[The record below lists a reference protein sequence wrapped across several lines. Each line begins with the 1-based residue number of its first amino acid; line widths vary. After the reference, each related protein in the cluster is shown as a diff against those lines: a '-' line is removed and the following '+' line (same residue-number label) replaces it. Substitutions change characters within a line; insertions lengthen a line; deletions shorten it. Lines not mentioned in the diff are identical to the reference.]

1 MTLIKLTW
9 DFLRHK
15 KLALLLICVA
25 QLAQVL
31 LSLWLP
37 ALNAYI
43 INAGIIPGDIPLIW
57 RAGGIMLG
65 ISLIQIACLV
75 GAIYLGA
82 RTAMEFGK
90 YLRARVFRQVQ
101 SFSVTEQHRF
111 GAPTLITRATND
123 VTQIQMVVLLSFT
136 VMVMAPLMGLGGI
149 IMAIQQDTK
158 LSLLLV
164 IVVPLLGA
172 LVGIVI
178 SRLTPRY
185 RIQQKRIDRI
195 NTLLREQLTGV
206 RVIRA
211 FVRQSTQRQRFAEAN
226 GELREVWLKIG
237 ILWAFMMPATSLVVG
252 ISAAAVIW
260 FGGYRIEAGAMQV
273 GALTAFISYLMMIMM
288 AVMISGMIIML
299 LPRGDVSA
307 KRIKEILDVVPA
319 ISSPDSPVEIP
330 AGPLT
335 FGLSKVGLQYP
346 GAEAP
351 VLQDIDLVLSP
362 GKTVAIV
369 GSTGSGKSSLVRLFP
384 RLLDATQGEV
394 QVNGVPVPELEL
406 ADLRSHIALVPQRAF
421 LFSGTVAANVAGTI
435 AGPLSPPADK
445 DGEAAAE
452 YLNEV
457 RLDPATEQRVNR
469 ALQAAQ
475 AIDFVS
481 DMPYG
486 IYSHVES
493 GGKNLSG
500 GQRQRITI
508 ARAIYR
514 CLPGAH
520 QADLLIFD
528 DSFSALDYTT
538 DARLRA
544 KLRNYIGDTAVLVVA
559 QRIST
564 IRDADEIVVLEA
576 GQAIARGTHTEL
588 LQTCPTYQEIAASQ
602 LSEQEAANEG

>member
-1 MTLIKLTW
+1 MVLTRLSW
-9 DFLRHK
+9 DFLRKK
-15 KLALLLICVA
+15 KLALLLICLL

-31 LSLWLP
+31 FSLGLP
-37 ALNAYI
+37 ALNAHI
-43 INAGIIPGDIPLIW
+43 IDAGIVAGNIPVIW
-57 RAGGIMLG
+57 RSGGIMLG
-65 ISLIQIACLV
+65 LSLIQIACMA
-75 GAIYLGA
+75 GAIFLGA

-90 YLRARVFRQVQ
+90 YLRAQVFRKVQ

-123 VTQIQMVVLLSFT
+123 VTQVQMVVLLSFT
-136 VMVMAPLMGLGGI
+136 VMVTAPLMGLGGV
-149 IMAIQQDTK
+149 IMAIQQDAK

-164 IVVPLLGA
+164 VMVPLLGL
-172 LVGIVI
+172 LVGVI
-178 SRLTPRY
+178 ISKLTPRY

-211 FVRQSTQRQRFAEAN
+211 FVRQATQRNRFEKAN
-226 GELREVWLKIG
+226 KELRKVWLQIG

-252 ISAAAVIW
+252 LSAVAVVW

-273 GALTAFISYLMMIMM
+273 GALTAFISYLMMIMI
-288 AVMISGMIIML
+288 AVMMSGMIVML

-307 KRIKEILDVVPA
+307 KRLKEILDVVPE
-319 ISSPDSPVEIP
+319 ISSPEAP
-330 AGPLT
+330 AKLPDGAVT
-335 FGLSKVGLQYP
+335 FELDRACLQYP
-346 GAEAP
+346 GAEEP
-351 VLQDIDLVLSP
+351 VLQDINLVLPP

-369 GSTGSGKSSLVRLFP
+369 GSTGSGKSSLIRLFP
-384 RLLDATQGEV
+384 RLLDATHGEV
-394 QVNGVPVPELEL
+394 RANGVAVPELDLSEL
-406 ADLRSHIALVPQRAF
+406 RAHIALVPQRAF
-421 LFSGTVAANVAGTI
+421 LFSGTIAANVAGTI
-435 AGPLSPPADK
+435 DATAQPPADNT
-445 DGEAAAE
+445 GAAAE
-452 YLNEV
+452 EYLDKV
-457 RLDPATEQRVNR
+457 RLTPDHEQRVIQ

-475 AIDFVS
+475 ALDFVE

-514 CLPGAH
+514 CLPGPRR
-520 QADLLIFD
+520 ADLIIFD

-544 KLRNYIGDTAVLVVA
+544 GLRHYIGDTAVLIVA

-564 IRDADEIVVLEA
+564 IRDADEIIVLEN
-576 GQAIARGTHTEL
+576 GQAIARGSHLEL
-588 LQTCPTYQEIAASQ
+588 LQSCTTYQEIAASQ
-602 LSEQEAANEG
+602 LSEQETTR